1 MWIGRKF
8 ALKNTDNN
16 FENLMIYYGE
26 LYRKYGYV
34 RFKMSKFEEYDL
46 YAENRNFLISNNIIT
61 FTERNGRLMALKP
74 DVTLSIVKNSVGS
87 GSVNEKVF
95 YNESVYRQSKST
107 GTFKEQLQVGIENIG
122 KIDTYSMGETVM
134 LAAKSLEAIC
144 TDYILDLSHAGVIS
158 SLVGKLSI
166 SDPETENRIKTLIA
180 SRNINEIR
188 RVCTAG
194 NADPEITELLVSVI
208 SMYGNFEKV
217 YCELCKTCDGIVE
230 RSVLEELREVYEVL
244 KLYGC
249 NKNVNLVFSQT
260 ADMNYYTGLT
270 FQGFIPDIP
279 ECVLSGGRYDR
290 LLEKF
295 SIDGKAIGFAVYMDK
310 LEDLLRKTPECD
322 VDVLL
327 LYSPDTP
334 DSQIVSAMKELTGQG
349 LKVRSSA
356 VIPDKLRF
364 SRLIDLSQN
373 KKI

>member
-1 MWIGRKF
+1 
-8 ALKNTDNN
+8 
-16 FENLMIYYGE
+16 
-26 LYRKYGYV
+26 
-34 RFKMSKFEEYDL
+34 
-46 YAENRNFLISNNIIT
+46 
-61 FTERNGRLMALKP
+61 
-74 DVTLSIVKNSVGS
+74 
-87 GSVNEKVF
+87 
-95 YNESVYRQSKST
+95 
-107 GTFKEQLQVGIENIG
+107 
-122 KIDTYSMGETVM
+122 
-134 LAAKSLEAIC
+134 
-144 TDYILDLSHAGVIS
+144 
-158 SLVGKLSI
+158 
-166 SDPETENRIKTLIA
+166 
-180 SRNINEIR
+180 
-188 RVCTAG
+188 
-194 NADPEITELLVSVI
+194 
-208 SMYGNFEKV
+208 
-217 YCELCKTCDGIVE
+217 
-230 RSVLEELREVYEVL
+230 
-244 KLYGC
+244 
-249 NKNVNLVFSQT
+249 
-260 ADMNYYTGLT
+260 MNYYTGLT